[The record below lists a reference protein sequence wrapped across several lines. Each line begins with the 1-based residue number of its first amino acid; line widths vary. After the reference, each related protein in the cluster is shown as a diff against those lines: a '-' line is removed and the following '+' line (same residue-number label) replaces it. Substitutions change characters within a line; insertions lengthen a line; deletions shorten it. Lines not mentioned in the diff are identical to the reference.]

1 MREKLRSLYQKTEQ
15 LNQLEGQR
23 GSDRDEVLRALK
35 VREREMESMIEM
47 MQGLAQDMW
56 LKMEAE
62 AKNMWAQMVE
72 YRSGLEQLGA
82 HNNQATVQGQQ
93 QWVSVYQTLGKLL
106 REFESRAHD
115 RLVQNAAADVREAI
129 HTDRSRKKSPAHKSM
144 GRKSTSTAAQS
155 AASPEKHSFSL
166 AGVER
171 LSSPDKSSS
180 RPRLT
185 FASTSASEMDAS
197 ATDMSLAAAA
207 AEKQLLAAKQ
217 LLARHSPT
225 SFLDQERDYD
235 GSFA

>member
-35 VREREMESMIEM
+35 VREREMESMIQM

-115 RLVQNAAADVREAI
+115 RLVQNAAADVRSPRAP
-129 HTDRSRKKSPAHKSM
+129 RK
-144 GRKSTSTAAQS
+144 
-155 AASPEKHSFSL
+155 
-166 AGVER
+166 
-171 LSSPDKSSS
+171 
-180 RPRLT
+180 
-185 FASTSASEMDAS
+185 
-197 ATDMSLAAAA
+197 
-207 AEKQLLAAKQ
+207 
-217 LLARHSPT
+217 
-225 SFLDQERDYD
+225 
-235 GSFA
+235 